1 MDFDGHFDLLNQINK
16 EDEYPEKCCE
26 NLKNFVFLD
35 EIVHCK
41 ICDNIVSNI
50 IDSPEWRFYGHNDN
64 KNVNPTRCGMP
75 VNILLPESSLGSS
88 VSNTNKNNSM
98 NKISMYQKWN
108 SMPYKERSLYKVFTD
123 IQNKCIK
130 NNLPEIIISTAKS
143 LYKNI
148 SENKISRGSN
158 RIGVIVACIYY
169 ACKECDVPRSIN
181 ELSTMFDITPKI
193 ITKGCKIYND
203 IMRKNKNKMRK
214 IGYKSVN
221 LNDFIERFSHQ
232 LKLSENDIKNIF
244 IISNKC
250 EELGIINDNTPP
262 SMAAGCIYLYIKK
275 NKLDIYKNQISQV
288 CKISEVTI
296 NKCYKKLESNE
307 EIIKLIS

>member
-1 MDFDGHFDLLNQINK
+1 MWHACKYSITRNTHT
-16 EDEYPEKCCE
+16 
-26 NLKNFVFLD
+26 
-35 EIVHCK
+35 HCT
-41 ICDNIVSNI
+41 
-50 IDSPEWRFYGHNDN
+50 H
-64 KNVNPTRCGMP
+64 
-75 VNILLPESSLGSS
+75 
-88 VSNTNKNNSM
+88 TNKNNNM

-108 SMPYKERSLYKVFTD
+108 SMPYKENNLYKVFTD

-158 RIGVIVACIYY
+158 RTGVIAACIYY

-193 ITKGCKIYND
+193 MTKGCKIYND
-203 IMRKNKNKMRK
+203 IMITNKNKMRK

-250 EELGIINDNTPP
+250 EELEIINDNTPP

-275 NKLDIYKNQISQV
+275 KKLNIYKNQISEV
-288 CKISEVTI
+288 CKISKLPSI
-296 NKCYKKLESNE
+296 NATKN
-307 EIIKLIS
+307 